1 MLAANHARRMVQ
13 PLARAVR
20 RNLLPHLLIPPS
32 AGRSMHGR
40 PDGILVVGLMSS
52 ASGLG
57 NSARLCAD
65 QLMARGYSVSSK
77 DVAPFFGV
85 SDDVGFAS
93 NAANGSGAS
102 IAIYHLNPPKL
113 LPGLMRAGLRQYYG
127 SYNIGYWA
135 WELETLPRE
144 WVDAIRFVDAIMV
157 PSEFCR
163 AAISRYTGKPV
174 AVVPHPLQSVQPLP
188 PRTRDESQPFTVL
201 SMLNFGSSFR
211 RKNPYAA
218 LRAFALAF
226 GTDPN
231 ARLIFKTSGGHRY
244 PGELAQLR
252 ANASAMPNV
261 EIVDEIWS
269 EERLNAAYRRAD
281 AYLSLHRSEGYG
293 LTIAEAMMM
302 ECPVVVTGW
311 SGNLDFCTEETAFL
325 VRHTLTAFDDDDPS
339 YEGVT
344 GARWAEPSVEDA
356 ARLLRLLRDEPAL
369 ARRKADAAR
378 RHLIAHT
385 SERSYD
391 RALKSLLGD
400 RVPERCL

>member
-1 MLAANHARRMVQ
+1 MVQ

-20 RNLLPHLLIPPS
+20 RNLLHHLLIPPS
-32 AGRSMHGR
+32 AGRPIHGR
-40 PDGILVVGLMSS
+40 ADGILVVGLMSS

-65 QLMARGYSVSSK
+65 QLMARGYSVASK

-85 SDDVGFAS
+85 SDDVGFAK
-93 NAANGSGAS
+93 AANRSGAS

-163 AAISRYTGKPV
+163 AAIAGYTDKPIT
-174 AVVPHPLQSVQPLP
+174 VVPHPLQSVQPLP

-201 SMLNFGSSFR
+201 SMLNFGSSFQ
-211 RKNPYAA
+211 RKNPYAV

-226 GTDPN
+226 GAGPN

-252 ANASAMPNV
+252 AHASGMPNV

-269 EERLNAAYRRAD
+269 EDRLNAAYHRAD

-302 ECPVVVTGW
+302 ECPAVVTGW

-325 VRHTLTAFDDDDPS
+325 VRHSLTDFRDDDPS

-344 GARWAEPSVEDA
+344 DARWAEPSVEDA

-369 ARRKADAAR
+369 ARRKAEAAR

-391 RALKSLLGD
+391 RTLTSLLGD
-400 RVPERCL
+400 RVPKGYP

>member
-1 MLAANHARRMVQ
+1 MVQ
-13 PLARAVR
+13 PLARAIR
-20 RNLLPHLLIPPS
+20 RTLLPHLLIPPS
-32 AGRSMHGR
+32 AGRPVHGR
-40 PDGILVVGLMSS
+40 ADGILVVGLMSS

-93 NAANGSGAS
+93 NAVNGSGAS

-113 LPGLMRAGLRQYYG
+113 LPGIMRAGLRQYY
-127 SYNIGYWA
+127 SNYNIGYWA
-135 WELETLPRE
+135 WELETLPRD

-163 AAISRYTGKPV
+163 AAIARYTDKPV
-174 AVVPHPLQSVQPLP
+174 VVVPHPLQSVKPRP
-188 PRTRDESQPFTVL
+188 RRTRGESQPFTVL

-211 RKNPYAA
+211 RKNPHAA

-226 GTDPN
+226 GADPN
-231 ARLIFKTSGGHRY
+231 ARLILKTSGGHRY
-244 PGELAQLR
+244 SSELAELR
-252 ANASAMPNV
+252 AHANSMPNV

-269 EERLNAAYRRAD
+269 EELLNAAYRRAD

-325 VRHTLTAFDDDDPS
+325 VRHALTAFDDDDPS

-344 GARWAEPSVEDA
+344 GARWAEPNVEDA

-369 ARRKADAAR
+369 ARRKAEAAR
-378 RHLIAHT
+378 RHLIAYT

-391 RALKSLLGD
+391 RALESLLGN
-400 RVPERCL
+400 RVSEERP

>member
-1 MLAANHARRMVQ
+1 
-13 PLARAVR
+13 
-20 RNLLPHLLIPPS
+20 
-32 AGRSMHGR
+32 
-40 PDGILVVGLMSS
+40 MSS

-65 QLMARGYSVSSK
+65 QLVARGYSVSSK

-85 SDDVGFAS
+85 GDDVGFAS
-93 NAANGSGAS
+93 NAANDSGAS

-113 LPGLMRAGLRQYYG
+113 LAGIMRAGLRQYYG
-127 SYNIGYWA
+127 TYNIGYWA

-144 WVDAIRFVDAIMV
+144 WVNAIRFVDAIMV

-163 AAISRYTGKPV
+163 AAIARYTDKPV
-174 AVVPHPLQSVQPLP
+174 AVVPHPLQSVRLPP

-201 SMLNFGSSFR
+201 SMLNFGSSFL
-211 RKNPYAA
+211 RKNPYAV
-218 LRAFALAF
+218 LRAFTLAF
-226 GTDPN
+226 GADPN
-231 ARLIFKTSGGHRY
+231 ARLIFKTSGGHRFA
-244 PGELAQLR
+244 GELAQLR
-252 ANASAMPNV
+252 ANASGMTNV
-261 EIVDEIWS
+261 EIIDEIWS
-269 EERLNAAYRRAD
+269 EERLNASYRKAD

-302 ECPVVVTGW
+302 DCPVVVTGW

-325 VRHTLTAFDDDDPS
+325 VRHSLTAFDDDDPS

-344 GARWAEPSVEDA
+344 GAQWAEPSVEDA

-369 ARRKADAAR
+369 ARRKAEAAR

-391 RALKSLLGD
+391 RALTSLLGD
-400 RVPERCL
+400 RVPKGCP